1 MGIQNKTAVIMG
13 GAGAIGKAIAQ
24 RYAKEGAKIVIVDL
38 NGEKAKA
45 VAEEIKNQGGSASW
59 ICADVAEEP
68 QVEKLTKE
76 ILEEYK
82 TIDILVNS
90 VGKFKTMPMMD
101 ITVEYWD
108 DMMRNNLRNTFI
120 CTMIIGEVMT
130 KQKEGTIINIGST
143 AAERGRVGQV
153 AYCAAKGGIET
164 FTMSAAIQLS
174 PFGVNV
180 NSIAPGVIEEGE
192 GREILFT
199 EQELDEYTKNR
210 MPITRWGTPEDV
222 AGVAL
227 FLASEDSSYITGQ
240 TITVDGGLSARLV
253 TCGEDR

>member
-1 MGIQNKTAVIMG
+1 
-13 GAGAIGKAIAQ
+13 
-24 RYAKEGAKIVIVDL
+24 
-38 NGEKAKA
+38 
-45 VAEEIKNQGGSASW
+45 
-59 ICADVAEEP
+59 
-68 QVEKLTKE
+68 
-76 ILEEYK
+76 
-82 TIDILVNS
+82 
-90 VGKFKTMPMMD
+90 
-101 ITVEYWD
+101 
-108 DMMRNNLRNTFI
+108 
-120 CTMIIGEVMT
+120 MT

-227 FLASEDSSYITGQ
+227 FLASEDSCYITGQ

>member
-82 TIDILVNS
+82 GTKKYRKAGTAVLYCSDAVVSAILLLLQKDPGKKPDYDQVIDKI
-90 VGKFKTMPMMD
+90 FER
-101 ITVEYWD
+101 IW
-108 DMMRNNLRNTFI
+108 
-120 CTMIIGEVMT
+120 
-130 KQKEGTIINIGST
+130 QKEIVSECDMTLHDWKRMQKIF
-143 AAERGRVGQV
+143 
-153 AYCAAKGGIET
+153 K
-164 FTMSAAIQLS
+164 
-174 PFGVNV
+174 
-180 NSIAPGVIEEGE
+180 EEK
-192 GREILFT
+192 LYY
-199 EQELDEYTKNR
+199 D
-210 MPITRWGTPEDV
+210 
-222 AGVAL
+222 
-227 FLASEDSSYITGQ
+227 FL
-240 TITVDGGLSARLV
+240 R
-253 TCGEDR
+253 